1 MYHTCLGAF
10 PYKKDLKSQLIYNF
24 FINKGLGTSY
34 ESYLL
39 RGNML
44 YSVVLPVGWL
54 FLLKE
59 QGQVIQE
66 VGLGLQHRL
75 QGFLQCP
82 VILPGARAPLR
93 QDLHDLLVM
102 GWMSLSIHLKHTVC
116 ILRKVYGLAT
126 VPENKE
132 ELERSF

>member
-1 MYHTCLGAF
+1 MHV
-10 PYKKDLKSQLIYNF
+10 
-24 FINKGLGTSY
+24 
-34 ESYLL
+34 
-39 RGNML
+39 
-44 YSVVLPVGWL
+44 SVVLPVGWL

-59 QGQVIQE
+59 QGQVVQE

-82 VILPGARAPLR
+82 VILPGARAPLG

-116 ILRKVYGLAT
+116 ILRKSMVLLQYQKIKRNWKGLFKKNKKKYQHVYCANDSKNAEQNSIQT
-126 VPENKE
+126 
-132 ELERSF
+132 F